1 MNWLRFNPLLAFFKQ
16 FLTAAISEN
25 GSKTLASSK
34 SLHLSE
40 NGSET
45 LASSKTLHLPLSKDK
60 NFSRRLSLQNEK

>member
-34 SLHLSE
+34 SLHL
-40 NGSET
+40 
-45 LASSKTLHLPLSKDK
+45 PLSKDK